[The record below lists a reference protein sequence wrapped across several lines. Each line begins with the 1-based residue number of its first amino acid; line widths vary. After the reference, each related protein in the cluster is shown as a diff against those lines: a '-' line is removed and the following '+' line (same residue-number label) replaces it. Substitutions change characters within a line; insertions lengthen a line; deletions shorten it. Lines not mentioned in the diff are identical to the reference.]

1 MNVIKVNFDNA
12 YIKRPKKIEPS
23 VQAYKYIKVE
33 SNFSYKVLRLTIY
46 TNIEQEPF
54 YTDFVFDVYINN
66 VLVSRITKDSRKE
79 GNAFIIEFT
88 DRTLFTADSLAITI
102 DGEYKNEQ
110 GYTYSVNSK
119 YKIYNYPVCSDDIFC
134 SEYTYVSD
142 YINGSN
148 IFGFYNED
156 DGKFYYDK
164 NASMDNF
171 GVITYTYSDQFHPE
185 LIDIDWNEK
194 TFIDISN
201 NKHYKWDSTQNQ
213 FILQLEEE

>member
-12 YIKRPKKIEPS
+12 YIKRPKKIKPS
-23 VQAYKYIKVE
+23 VQAYKYIKIE
-33 SNFSYKVLRLTIY
+33 NTHSYKVLRLTIY
-46 TNIEQEPF
+46 TNIEEEPF

-66 VLVSRITKDSRKE
+66 VLVSRITKDSHKE

-102 DGEYKNEQ
+102 DGEYTNEQ
-110 GYTYSVNSK
+110 GYTYSINTK
-119 YKIYNYPVCSDDIFC
+119 NKIYNYPVCSDDIYC

-156 DGKFYYDK
+156 DEKFYYDK